1 MSSCAC
7 SLAPAFAFAQ
17 DTREAEIAA
26 LQREKA
32 AHLAPHR
39 PHWAEELLLQARQT
53 LVEQPSG
60 FYPYFASVYS
70 GGGFT
75 LGEGYRHYTGDRTHW
90 SIAGLYSIKGYKLI
104 EASEVSPGHWSGRL
118 DLRAT
123 AGWRD
128 ATQVAYHGL
137 GIDSPAEGAAY
148 RMQQGYA
155 GGGATIR
162 PHKFLLFTADGGVRE
177 LHAQGSDR

>member
-90 SIAGLYSIKGYKLI
+90 SIAGLYSIKGLQ
-104 EASEVSPGHWSGRL
+104 AHRSV
-118 DLRAT
+118 
-123 AGWRD
+123 
-128 ATQVAYHGL
+128 
-137 GIDSPAEGAAY
+137 
-148 RMQQGYA
+148 
-155 GGGATIR
+155 
-162 PHKFLLFTADGGVRE
+162 GGVARS
-177 LHAQGSDR
+177 LVRAARSARDRRLA